1 MKLRASLKFQLNSC
15 FTSAA
20 WFYGIVLVIDIG
32 IAIVKYFFR
41 DSMNVSGMD
50 FTTLIFAFV
59 LGLNVYR
66 ESFRMMAINGRTR
79 RTAFVSI
86 ALSALILSACMV
98 IVDMLLELAFKP
110 FFEEYNS
117 LYAMLY
123 GSAQSAPGILIEF
136 VWRVALYSIVIL
148 TGLCIN
154 ALYFR
159 LSKPWKVGVSVGV
172 PVLVFVVLPIVDE
185 SYTGG
190 VIYDAIFRAIGYM
203 LGSGGVSPN
212 PTMFLLWGTVLILAF
227 AGILWA
233 LMHRAEVK
241 E

>member
-15 FTSAA
+15 FKAAA
-20 WFYGIVLVIDIG
+20 WFYGIVLVINVG
-32 IAIVKYFFR
+32 IAITKSFFGNN
-41 DSMNVSGMD
+41 MHVSGLD

-59 LGLNVYR
+59 LGLNAYR

-86 ALSALILSACMV
+86 ALSTLILSACMV
-98 IVDMLLELAFKP
+98 AIDMLLEPALKP
-110 FFEEYNS
+110 FLDEYTS

-123 GSAQSAPGILIEF
+123 GSVQSVSGILIEF
-136 VWRVALYSIVIL
+136 GWRVALYSIVIL

-154 ALYFR
+154 AMYFR

-203 LGSGGVSPN
+203 LGSGGASPN
-212 PTMFLLWGTVLILAF
+212 PTVFLLWGTVLILAF